1 MSMSRNVSPAF
12 VSVAFAFAFAFA
24 SAMTLGSS
32 GAHARPSSGP
42 ALERI
47 HTGSG
52 GGTPVGAEQPGPES
66 GFLTINSNPPSR
78 LSINGV
84 DTGKVTPVLN
94 HPLVP
99 GTYRLTL
106 VSIDGR
112 KQRTLGATVKPGEHT
127 KLRIDFSN

>member
-1 MSMSRNVSPAF
+1 MSMPRNVSSAF
-12 VSVAFAFAFAFA
+12 ASFAFAFAFGF
-24 SAMTLGSS
+24 AMTVGSS
-32 GAHARPSSGP
+32 GAHARPPAAP

-52 GGTPVGAEQPGPES
+52 NGTSVGPEQPGPEM

-78 LSINGV
+78 LSINGA
-84 DTGKVTPVLN
+84 DSGKVTPVLD

-106 VSIDGR
+106 VSIDGK